1 MILSQLNFLN
11 ISIMD
16 LKDLEIMDIRT
27 LNKLRKDI
35 IKIDRTIKTVIIIS
49 ITLIELL

>member
-1 MILSQLNFLN
+1 MIRSQLNFLN

-16 LKDLEIMDIRT
+16 LKELEIMDVKT
-27 LNKLRKDI
+27 LNKIRKDI